1 MLTVILNW
9 MEVWAP
15 LIPLY
20 VFIVKRPDEKHL
32 EIIAAYLLTS
42 LCINLIIDVSWL
54 FNSCM
59 PPALKNNNFLYNI
72 ISVCRVFFFVIFFMN
87 TTSLLSKKV
96 YNLFLGLYVLLFAIY
111 FTFFADFFTLSSMLH
126 SIEALG
132 LLALCILYFTR
143 LIKSDE
149 VFFGFDPYL
158 IIISGLAIYES
169 VNFFVFLFYSYLM
182 ENSGQDFAK
191 VLWRVP
197 NIIFLV
203 FCLFITRAFYERHN
217 Q

>member
-20 VFIVKRPDEKHL
+20 VFIIKRPNEKHL

-42 LCINLIIDVSWL
+42 LCINLIIDVSWI
-54 FNSCM
+54 FNNCM
-59 PPALKNNNFLYNI
+59 PPGLKNNNFLYNT
-72 ISVCRVFFFVIFFMN
+72 ISVCRVFFFVLFFMK

-96 YNLFLGLYVLLFAIY
+96 YNVFLGLYVLLFANY
-111 FTFFADFFTLSSMLH
+111 FTFSADFFTLSSMLH
-126 SIEALG
+126 SVEALG
-132 LLALCILYFTR
+132 LLTLCILYFIK

-149 VFFGFDPYL
+149 VFFVFDPYL

-197 NIIFLV
+197 NIIFFV
-203 FCLFITRAFYERHN
+203 FCLFITTAFYERHS

>member
-1 MLTVILNW
+1 MDRFILDW

-20 VFIVKRPDEKHL
+20 VFIIKRPNEKYL
-32 EIIAAYLLTS
+32 KIIAVYLLTS
-42 LCINLIIDVSWL
+42 FCINSIIDVSWR
-54 FNSCM
+54 FNKCM
-59 PPALKNNNFLYNI
+59 PQGLQNNNFLYNI
-72 ISVCRVFFFVIFFMN
+72 ISVCRVFFFVFFFMK
-87 TTSLLSKKV
+87 TTSILSKKV
-96 YNLFLGLYVLLFAIY
+96 YTLFLVLYILLFSSY
-111 FTFFADFFTLSSMLH
+111 FIFVADFFMLSSLLH
-126 SIEALG
+126 SVEALG
-132 LLALCILYFTR
+132 LLALCILYFIK

-182 ENSGQDFAK
+182 NNNGEDFAR

-197 NIIFLV
+197 NIIFFV
-203 FCLFITRAFYERHN
+203 FCLFIARAFYERHN
-217 Q
+217 